1 MQRLRGYV
9 KTLCSTVCNC
19 IVSGINGTW
28 ACLHNLNDYY
38 SWAHIIEPIGN
49 SFSVTIQSLINV
61 TGFYRVNP
69 EIRTLPFTTMDE
81 MSRQSKVGV
90 MVVNN
95 SAAHTYLMSSQLKVE
110 RRILAIINA
119 HKEQSIVGSTKE
131 AIDKVSNL
139 DSISTVAN
147 TA

>member
-1 MQRLRGYV
+1 M
-9 KTLCSTVCNC
+9 
-19 IVSGINGTW
+19 
-28 ACLHNLNDYY
+28 
-38 SWAHIIEPIGN
+38 
-49 SFSVTIQSLINV
+49 TIQSLINV

-95 SAAHTYLMSSQLKVE
+95 SAAHAYLMSSQLKVE